1 MPSSPRSSSSWS
13 PPAAARLG
21 RARSPSTG
29 GGGGRARALT
39 VAEKTTSWLRTADA
53 LRDIT
58 GRCSIPRGFTAL
70 LAGDLPACAPPPP
83 GAAFVYVAAMEEE
96 RLMRLPLQPFFA
108 AVLAHFGL
116 APSQLTPNAWRLL
129 AGFAALCRRAGVAPP
144 PPPPLTVF
152 RHFFTAIGCPPG
164 AWYSFR
170 ARGSASTGSL
180 FTRLSNVTMNPWWKE
195 QFILVSSP
203 APWPCPVRWGKPRKH
218 ANFPP
223 VLTTAE
229 KDMAT
234 KLLLARGS
242 SLIDLT
248 TYNSIAA
255 AKNIIAPP
263 PPPRTLKSERAY
275 ASVNAMMREPRPHK
289 APMAAAAE
297 EGPSGHGGGGG
308 GWPALYPACLPPP
321 GFKKLD
327 DDDDGH
333 EGGWK
338 AARQLLQGAVTA
350 RRERAFAA
358 SKPADVVAASY
369 VAMLQAANHV
379 AFSLGYALE
388 LEEKARARERDA
400 GAAEAATP
408 REELAEVKDE
418 LAEMETAVEA
428 MRAKLAKAK
437 SAIAAAAASAA
448 QPEPERIKSSWGPG
462 GARSARRRGTNT
474 AWREEASN
482 EM

>member
-96 RLMRLPLQPFFA
+96 GLMRLPLQPFFA

-129 AGFAALCRRAGVAPP
+129 AGFLAL
-144 PPPPLTVF
+144 
-152 RHFFTAIGCPPG
+152 
-164 AWYSFR
+164 
-170 ARGSASTGSL
+170 
-180 FTRLSNVTMNPWWKE
+180 E

-234 KLLLARGS
+234 KLLLAREEV
-242 SLIDLT
+242 DV
-248 TYNSIAA
+248 
-255 AKNIIAPP
+255 
-263 PPPRTLKSERAY
+263 KSEPDLDGPAC
-275 ASVNAMMREPRPHK
+275 
-289 APMAAAAE
+289 APSSSRKKKRKMVDDDAIAE

-437 SAIAAAAASAA
+437 SAIAAAAAS
-448 QPEPERIKSSWGPG
+448 RRSRSRRGSSPRGVQ
-462 GARSARRRGTNT
+462 GARAPLAGEGRTRRG
-474 AWREEASN
+474 EEASN